1 MALPIGPL
9 SPLELRTGNTP
20 NLKTLSGS
28 ASATVLGKK
37 ELAGKRSTSLTS
49 LTKAQ
54 VEPFGSPTA
63 ADIARPSSRGATTRR
78 RPAPKAIV
86 EGAVQINGGSPSPL
100 GEDSRARIFAELRT
114 PLARREKVPLG
125 PSSGYV
131 NTFPAQL
138 PVSPSATPL
147 SPKKSPKAGRAAQ
160 GTEANLQCAISTEQ
174 DGSNE
179 IRTKVFRIG
188 APLLRS
194 TIPVSLGGYAK
205 DPKRGMEAP
214 VVANAVDDNDG
225 SDVETVLS
233 LSECGAEDQGQ
244 ISVTL
249 DFPV

>member
-9 SPLELRTGNTP
+9 SPLELRTGNAP
-20 NLKTLSGS
+20 NLKTLAGS

-86 EGAVQINGGSPSPL
+86 EGAVQIGVSPSPL

-114 PLARREKVPLG
+114 PLARREKVPQG

-131 NTFPAQL
+131 NTFPAQMPL
-138 PVSPSATPL
+138 SPSASPL
-147 SPKKSPKAGRAAQ
+147 SPKKSPKAGRAAHC
-160 GTEANLQCAISTEQ
+160 TEANLQCTITTEQ

-205 DPKRGMEAP
+205 DPKRGMEVP
-214 VVANAVDDNDG
+214 VVANAVDDDDG